1 MNRMSRLPV
10 VFLAMVGCVAF
21 SHSALSAPSQASKKA
36 VEGIVERSGQNL
48 GGLIECDRE
57 DLRIEYL
64 TSLRDALGVYPGVDA
79 AKARAL
85 VRQIER
91 QGETLGRLGI
101 KSISSPT
108 AEDLERQKATCEWQV
123 RDAKRDI
130 RALDDF
136 ILQ

>member
-1 MNRMSRLPV
+1 MPRFAAL
-10 VFLAMVGCVAF
+10 FLTAVGCMSF
-21 SHSALSAPSQASKKA
+21 SHAVLSAPSQVAKKA
-36 VEGIVERSGQNL
+36 VADIVERSGQNL

-64 TSLRDALGVYPGVDA
+64 ASLKDALGVYPGVDA
-79 AKARAL
+79 TKARAL
-85 VRQIER
+85 IRKIER

-108 AEDLERQKATCEWQV
+108 VEDLERQKATCEWQV